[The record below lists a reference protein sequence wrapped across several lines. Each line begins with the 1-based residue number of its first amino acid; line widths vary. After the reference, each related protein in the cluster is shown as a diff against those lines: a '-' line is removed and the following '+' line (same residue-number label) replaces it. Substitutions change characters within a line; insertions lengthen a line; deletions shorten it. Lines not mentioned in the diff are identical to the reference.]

1 MQPCLLD
8 YLCDP
13 VDKSALDLVDA
24 RYDQDGQIIDGA
36 LVSAVGRRYRIREGI
51 PRFEI
56 EAVDEKDVEAF
67 GDEWNYFNFD
77 EFKLNWLGHTV
88 KNTFGSVDVFRD
100 KVILDAGGG
109 SGIQSRWMS
118 EAGAR
123 HVICLEL
130 SHSVDGVI
138 KENLRGF
145 NNVDIVQCSIDH
157 PPIKDDAISG
167 IVICHNVIQHTRS
180 VEETAR
186 ALWSIVGKGGEFVF
200 NCYPTND
207 HGLLRKLRF
216 RWYEVLRAI
225 LSRCPFAIRLG
236 YARLMS
242 ALRFVPVLGS
252 ILEKSMLVIR
262 GGVPKGPNYVSRA
275 YKMGV
280 LNTFDYYGAHR
291 YQHHKRDR
299 EIRAL
304 VTELQPDIECI
315 SNMDRYF
322 SRPPPAGLALR
333 LRKG

>member
-1 MQPCLLD
+1 MNPCLLG

-13 VDKSALDLVDA
+13 VDKSALKLVDA
-24 RYDQDGQIIDGA
+24 RHDQNGKIIEGT
-36 LVSAVGRRYRIREGI
+36 LVSAVGRRYPIRAGI
-51 PRFEI
+51 PRFGI
-56 EAVDEKDVEAF
+56 EDVDETAVEAF

-77 EFKLNWLGHTV
+77 EFKLNWLEHTV
-88 KNTFGSVDVFRD
+88 RNTFGSADVFRD

-130 SHSVDGVI
+130 SHSVDGVM

-145 NNVDIVQCSIDH
+145 NNVDLVQGSIDH
-157 PPIKDDAISG
+157 PPIKDEAVSG

-200 NCYPTND
+200 NCYQKND
-207 HGLLRKLRF
+207 QGLVRKLRF
-216 RWYEVLRAI
+216 WWYEGLRAI
-225 LSRCPFAIRLG
+225 LSRCPFIVRLG

-242 ALRFVPVLGS
+242 ALRFIPVLGL

-262 GGVPKGPNYVSRA
+262 GNVPDGPNYVRRA

-291 YQHHKRDR
+291 YQHHKEDD

-304 VTELQPDIECI
+304 VTELQPEKDCVA
-315 SNMDRYF
+315 NMERYF